1 VRNTDQKDTDG
12 DDVGDACDNCPANA
26 NTDQTDVIPDGG
38 DDVGDVC
45 QGNQDGD
52 DALDDTD
59 NCPTVSNSDQADAD
73 SDGVG
78 DACDNCPAVANA
90 TQTDGDLDGVG
101 DACDNCPTKANAS
114 QVNSDTDS
122 LGDACDNCRID
133 ANPSQANADGD
144 ACGDACDSSPNDSNT
159 GCGGG
164 PTPTR
169 DKVQVNAGAD
179 QTVCPGSSLTLNA
192 NSTPAQPT
200 GTITW
205 TQNGPPSLGINNAA
219 DPVTFTAP
227 ATSASGAV
235 FVLTFV
241 ATGSATGFDNGSDTV
256 LISTRPVNTT
266 AVGTKSSGAA
276 KPTQTVT
283 IDLADGVIATSAA
296 WVQDPADAVRVA
308 LTPSGNRAATF
319 SAPQVTTTTN
329 LHFVAVIDCSPT
341 GTGTVQ
347 GGTLIVPI
355 QVATVELL
363 PLTLSV
369 GQVVNF
375 YDLVKV
381 NGQLET
387 RAALAEK
394 GLQLFFYASTP
405 CIPACSG
412 TEPCDGLPN
421 GVELS
426 ICQTPPPPTTPPT
439 CVGQCCREDQ
449 IGDMTVTAGAGQ
461 TIEIRAR
468 LFGTANELAS
478 DCDSVVIGD

>member
-1 VRNTDQKDTDG
+1 
-12 DDVGDACDNCPANA
+12 
-26 NTDQTDVIPDGG
+26 
-38 DDVGDVC
+38 
-45 QGNQDGD
+45 
-52 DALDDTD
+52 
-59 NCPTVSNSDQADAD
+59 
-73 SDGVG
+73 
-78 DACDNCPAVANA
+78 
-90 TQTDGDLDGVG
+90 
-101 DACDNCPTKANAS
+101 
-114 QVNSDTDS
+114 
-122 LGDACDNCRID
+122 
-133 ANPSQANADGD
+133 
-144 ACGDACDSSPNDSNT
+144 
-159 GCGGG
+159 
-164 PTPTR
+164 
-169 DKVQVNAGAD
+169 VNAGAD

-205 TQNGPPSLGINNAA
+205 TQNGPPSLGISNAA

-283 IDLADGVIATSAA
+283 IDLADGVNQAFVPV
-296 WVQDPADAVRVA
+296 WVQDVGDPLKVV
-308 LTPSGNRAATF
+308 LTQLQGSRSATF
-319 SAPQVTTTTN
+319 IAPQVTATTD
-329 LHFVAVIDCSPT
+329 LHFIAVVNCVPGET
-341 GTGTVQ
+341 GPVQ
-347 GGTLIVPI
+347 GGALTVPI

-375 YDLVKV
+375 YDFVKV
-381 NGQLET
+381 NGQSET
-387 RAALAEK
+387 PGTLALK
-394 GLQLFFYASTP
+394 NFQLFFFASTP
-405 CIPACSG
+405 CNPACG
-412 TEPCDGLPN
+412 GAEPCDGLPN

-426 ICQTPPPPTTPPT
+426 I
-439 CVGQCCREDQ
+439 DQ
-449 IGDMTVTAGAGQ
+449 NTGDMTVTAGAGQ

-478 DCDSVVIGD
+478 DCDTVVIGD